1 MRWKVVDINQLSSI
15 EQMILDELRDLRQ
28 TITGE
33 TEKPE
38 QNLNNAILD
47 EINQKFDEINQKLD
61 RLESLVKTGSLRHEE
76 RT

>member
-1 MRWKVVDINQLSSI
+1 
-15 EQMILDELRDLRQ
+15 MILDELRDLRQ

-47 EINQKFDEINQKLD
+47 EINQKLD
-61 RLESLVKTGSLRHEE
+61 RLESLVETGSLRHEE

>member
-1 MRWKVVDINQLSSI
+1 MVDINQLSSI
-15 EQMILDELRDLRQ
+15 EQMILDELRDLRK

-47 EINQKFDEINQKLD
+47 EINQKLN

>member
-1 MRWKVVDINQLSSI
+1 MLDIHQLSSI
-15 EQMILDELRDLRQ
+15 EQMILDELRDLRK

-47 EINQKFDEINQKLD
+47 EINQKLD
-61 RLESLVKTGSLRHEE
+61 RLESLVETGSLKHEE